1 MLIPARD
8 AFLLEHSCELRCGR
22 VTFSMRRPQGFTLIE
37 IAIAVFIL
45 LLIVMI
51 AVPSLTGVMAD
62 RRLHRSLDE
71 FNNLVRQAQER
82 SVNERRPYLLVW
94 GRNVIS
100 LCPMAVKKGEKEA
113 GVILPLRKGDAFL
126 LTLPAALID
135 APPPEWVFW
144 PSGNCE
150 PAVVSFKGVDGSWT
164 ANYSPLTA
172 RAELTAYAAR

>member
-1 MLIPARD
+1 
-8 AFLLEHSCELRCGR
+8 
-22 VTFSMRRPQGFTLIE
+22 MRRQHGFTLIE
-37 IAIAVFIL
+37 IAISVFIL
-45 LLIVMI
+45 LLIVMV

-62 RRLHRSLDE
+62 HRLRHSLDQ

-94 GRNVIS
+94 SHDLIS
-100 LCPMAVKKGEKEA
+100 LRPMGAKKGEAESDA
-113 GVILPLRKGDAFL
+113 TLPLRKGDAFF
-126 LTLPAALID
+126 LTLPAALVD
-135 APPPEWVFW
+135 VPPPQWVFW

-150 PAVVSFKGVDGSWT
+150 PAVISFKGVNGSWT

>member
-1 MLIPARD
+1 
-8 AFLLEHSCELRCGR
+8 
-22 VTFSMRRPQGFTLIE
+22 MRRQHGFTLIE

-62 RRLHRSLDE
+62 RRLHRSLDQ

-94 GRNVIS
+94 SRNLIS
-100 LCPMAVKKGEKEA
+100 LRPMAVKKGEKEID
-113 GVILPLRKGDAFL
+113 VTFPLRKGDAFL
-126 LTLPAALID
+126 LTLPAALVD

-172 RAELTAYAAR
+172 RAELIAYAAR